1 MPAQPLIPVFDVGGV
16 FLDWNP
22 RHLYRKL
29 FTDEAAMEHFLANVC
44 TPDWN
49 LQQDAGR
56 PWADAI
62 AERVASFPDHAEM
75 IGHYDTRW
83 PEMIDAIYHGTVDI
97 LKELQARGPVYAI
110 TNFSVEKFDHAK
122 RLWPFLASFDGCVV
136 SGEVKL
142 LKPDAA
148 IFRRLCDDH
157 DLDPARCLFIDDV
170 QKNVDGAIA
179 AGMQAVR
186 FESPEQLRRDLEAR
200 GML

>member
-29 FTDEAAMEHFLANVC
+29 FEDEAAMEHFLTNVC
-44 TPDWN
+44 TSDWN
-49 LQQDAGR
+49 LQQDGGR

-62 AERVASFPDHAEM
+62 AERMAAFPDHAEM
-75 IGHYDTRW
+75 IGFYDTRW
-83 PEMIDAIYHGTVDI
+83 PEMIDSIYHGTVDI

-110 TNFSVEKFDHAK
+110 TNFSAEKFDHAR

-157 DLDPARCLFIDDV
+157 GLNPARCLFIDDV

-186 FESPEQLRRDLEAR
+186 FESPEQLRRDLETR